1 MSSLD
6 EEKKSQDR
14 ENNSRDFHYR
24 LLAER
29 SFDLVMVQDI
39 DRRIVYVNNVWV
51 TALGYTSE
59 ESIGKPVTD
68 FISSEYIEAGK
79 LRNQKRRKGENKSF
93 QYELELITK
102 NGAKIP
108 VEAHSS
114 PIQVEDGEIIE
125 VIIVAKDLREKKKTQ
140 AALNDN

>member
-102 NGAKIP
+102 NGAKNP
-108 VEAHSS
+108 
-114 PIQVEDGEIIE
+114 
-125 VIIVAKDLREKKKTQ
+125 R
-140 AALNDN
+140 